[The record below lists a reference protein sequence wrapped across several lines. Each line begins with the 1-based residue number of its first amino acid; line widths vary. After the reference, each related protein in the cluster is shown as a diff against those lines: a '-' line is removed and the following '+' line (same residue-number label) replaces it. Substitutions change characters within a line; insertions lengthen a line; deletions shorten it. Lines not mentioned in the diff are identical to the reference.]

1 MPILASVTEG
11 YGQVARSDK
20 KMTPLEA
27 ACLLGCSVALIFL
40 QGLLLRSARQV
51 RIATGGTRRHNVAPF
66 FCPYMWKV
74 PVTQKPDQCL
84 GEWIDRE
91 ALAEAM
97 IPLIGQLYRNN
108 NVVSSIYGRSL
119 INQSVIAILKAHRF
133 ARHRQSDESELSV
146 HETFPLL
153 KAMSELKLGAA
164 SVDLGKLAVK
174 FKTQGNGRTAEQFVR
189 EELADVVGQQNA
201 SARKGTD
208 VVLYGFGR
216 IGRLLARILIEKTGG
231 GDGLRLRAIV
241 VRKGAENDLTKRA
254 SLLRRDSV
262 HGSFNGTITIDEANN
277 TITANGNLIQ
287 VIYAKSP
294 SEVDYTQ
301 YGIHDALIV
310 DNTGVWRDADGLGQH
325 LACPGAARV
334 VLTAPGKGALKNIV
348 HGINHGEITPD
359 DKIVS
364 AASCTTNAIVPVLKA
379 VNDQYGIVNGHV
391 ETVHSFTND
400 QNLIDNFHKGS
411 RRGRAAPLNMVITET
426 GAATAAA
433 KALPVLKGK
442 LTGNAIRVPT
452 PNVSMAILNLN
463 LEKATTRDEINEY
476 LRQTAMHSDLHKQID
491 FVNSQE
497 VVSTD
502 FVGSRHAGV
511 VDAEATICNDNR
523 VVLYVWYDNEFGYSC
538 QVVRVMED
546 MAGVNPP
553 AFPR

>member
-1 MPILASVTEG
+1 M
-11 YGQVARSDK
+11 
-20 KMTPLEA
+20 
-27 ACLLGCSVALIFL
+27 
-40 QGLLLRSARQV
+40 
-51 RIATGGTRRHNVAPF
+51 
-66 FCPYMWKV
+66 
-74 PVTQKPDQCL
+74 TQKPDQCL

-108 NVVSSIYGRSL
+108 NVVTSIYGRGL
-119 INQSVIAILKAHRF
+119 INRSVIALLKAHRF
-133 ARHRQSDESELSV
+133 ARHRQADEAELCV
-146 HETFPLL
+146 NETHQILTT
-153 KAMSELKLGAA
+153 MSSMDLGAA
-164 SVDLGKLAVK
+164 SVDLGKVVAK
-174 FKTQGNGRTAEQFVR
+174 FKAEGNGRSLDQFVR
-189 EELADVVGQQNA
+189 DELAEVAGKRNTTGVH
-201 SARKGTD
+201 KGTD

-241 VRKGAENDLTKRA
+241 VRKGAENDLVKRA

-262 HGSFNGTITIDEANN
+262 HGPFDGTIHIDAENN

-287 VIYAKSP
+287 VIYSNDPAS
-294 SEVDYTQ
+294 VDYTQ
-301 YGIHDALIV
+301 YGIENALLV
-310 DNTGVWRDADGLGQH
+310 DNTGKWRDAEGLGQH
-325 LACPGAARV
+325 LKCPGVARV
-334 VLTAPGKGALKNIV
+334 VLTAPGKGELKNIV
-348 HGINHGEITPD
+348 HGINHADITED

-391 ETVHSFTND
+391 ETVHSYTND

-411 RRGRAAPLNMVITET
+411 RRGRSAALNMVITET

-463 LEKATTRDEINEY
+463 LEKATNRDEINEY
-476 LRQTAMHSDLHKQID
+476 LRQMAMHSDLQKQID

-511 VDAEATICNDNR
+511 VDAEATICSDNR

>member
-1 MPILASVTEG
+1 M
-11 YGQVARSDK
+11 
-20 KMTPLEA
+20 
-27 ACLLGCSVALIFL
+27 
-40 QGLLLRSARQV
+40 
-51 RIATGGTRRHNVAPF
+51 
-66 FCPYMWKV
+66 
-74 PVTQKPDQCL
+74 TQKPDQCL

-108 NVVSSIYGRSL
+108 NVVTSIYGRGL
-119 INQSVIAILKAHRF
+119 INRSVIDILKAHRF
-133 ARHRQSDESELSV
+133 ARHRLADEAELSV
-146 HETFPLL
+146 HDTFPML

-164 SVDLGKLAVK
+164 SVDLGKLVAK
-174 FKTQGNGRTAEQFVR
+174 FKAEGAGRSVEQFIKD
-189 EELADVVGQQNA
+189 ELDDVVGKQNG
-201 SARKGTD
+201 SGREGTD

-241 VRKGAENDLTKRA
+241 VRKGASNDLVKRA

-262 HGSFNGTITIDEANN
+262 HGKFNGTITIDEENN
-277 TITANGNLIQ
+277 TLTANGNLIQ
-287 VIYAKSP
+287 VIYAKDP
-294 SEVDYTQ
+294 KEVDYTQ
-301 YGIHDALIV
+301 YGIKNALLV
-310 DNTGVWRDADGLGQH
+310 DNTGVWRDAEGLGQH
-325 LACPGAARV
+325 LTCPGVDRV

-348 HGINHGEITPD
+348 HGINHGEISAE
-359 DKIVS
+359 DKIIS

-391 ETVHSFTND
+391 ETVHSYTND

-411 RRGRAAPLNMVITET
+411 RRGRSAALNMVITET

-463 LEKATTRDEINEY
+463 LEKATTREEINEY
-476 LRQTAMHSDLHKQID
+476 LRQMAMHSDLQKQID
-491 FVNSQE
+491 FVSSQE

-511 VDAEATICNDNR
+511 VDAEATIANDNR

>member
-1 MPILASVTEG
+1 
-11 YGQVARSDK
+11 
-20 KMTPLEA
+20 
-27 ACLLGCSVALIFL
+27 
-40 QGLLLRSARQV
+40 
-51 RIATGGTRRHNVAPF
+51 
-66 FCPYMWKV
+66 
-74 PVTQKPDQCL
+74 VTQKPDQCL

-108 NVVSSIYGRSL
+108 NVVTSIYGRGL
-119 INQSVIAILKAHRF
+119 INRSVIAILKAHRF
-133 ARHRQSDESELSV
+133 ARHRIADETELSV
-146 HETFPLL
+146 HDTFQIL
-153 KAMSELKLGAA
+153 KTMSEMNLGAA
-164 SVDLGKLAVK
+164 SVDLGKLVAK
-174 FKTQGNGRTAEQFVR
+174 YKEAGNGRNLEQFVR
-189 EELADVVGQQNA
+189 EELAEVADKRHAAAGH
-201 SARKGTD
+201 KGTD

-241 VRKGAENDLTKRA
+241 VRKGADNDLVKRA

-262 HGSFNGTITIDEANN
+262 HGPFDGTITIDEENS

-287 VIYAKSP
+287 VIYSNDP
-294 SEVDYTQ
+294 SSVDYTQ
-301 YGIHDALIV
+301 YGIENALLV
-310 DNTGVWRDADGLGQH
+310 DNTGKWRDAEGLGQH
-325 LACPGAARV
+325 LKCPGVARV
-334 VLTAPGKGALKNIV
+334 VLTAPGKGELKNIV
-348 HGINHGEITPD
+348 HGINHGDITAD
-359 DKIVS
+359 DKIIS

-391 ETVHSFTND
+391 ETVHSYTND

-411 RRGRAAPLNMVITET
+411 RRGRSAALNMVITET

-463 LEKATTRDEINEY
+463 LEKATSREEINEY
-476 LRQTAMHSDLHKQID
+476 LRQMAMHSDLQKQID